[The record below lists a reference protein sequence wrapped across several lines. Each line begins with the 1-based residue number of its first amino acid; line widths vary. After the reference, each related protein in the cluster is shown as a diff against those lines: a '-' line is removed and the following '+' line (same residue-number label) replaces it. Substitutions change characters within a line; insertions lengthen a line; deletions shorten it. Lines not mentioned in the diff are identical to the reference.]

1 VRQLLETPIILRRV
15 RLEGPA
21 ASREVDMVL
30 DTGAVYTAISWEVA
44 KDLGY
49 DPAGSP
55 ERVPIITAN
64 GVIEVPKL
72 TVRRVA
78 FRELAVEQVE
88 VICHDIP
95 ELAEIEGLIGLS
107 FLRHFRVV
115 VDFKGGILEWH

>member
-1 VRQLLETPIILRRV
+1 MRQALEVPIILRRV

-21 ASREVDMVL
+21 ASRQVDMVL
-30 DTGAVYTAISWEVA
+30 DTGAIYTAISWDTA

-55 ERVPIITAN
+55 ERVPVITAN

-72 TVRRVA
+72 HIQQVA
-78 FRELAVEQVE
+78 FRELAVKELE

-107 FLRHFRVV
+107 FLKHFQLIL
-115 VDFKGGILEWH
+115 DFKTGVLEIK